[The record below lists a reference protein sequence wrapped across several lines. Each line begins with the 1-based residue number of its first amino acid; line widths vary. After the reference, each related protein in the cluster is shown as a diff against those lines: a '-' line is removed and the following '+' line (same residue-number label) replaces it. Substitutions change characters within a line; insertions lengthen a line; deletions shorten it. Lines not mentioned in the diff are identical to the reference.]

1 MLTASG
7 HAAASLKVPAIYVP
21 ASEESYRQ
29 QIDSFWAEYKVEL
42 SENKPETLILSP
54 LALTAPV
61 QAPPSRVYLDEML
74 NWDVAIEVAPRRPS
88 GTLSVTLEYGGRGTP
103 TAFEDWD

>member
-7 HAAASLKVPAIYVP
+7 HAAASVQVPAIYLP
-21 ASEESYRQ
+21 ASELNGRQ
-29 QIDSFWAEYKVEL
+29 LLGAFWAKYSVEL
-42 SENKPETLILSP
+42 SDNKPENLIRSP
-54 LALTAPV
+54 LAAYWLVAP
-61 QAPPSRVYLDEML
+61 SHVYLNEML
-74 NWDVAIEVAPRRPS
+74 DWDAAIEVAPRRPS

>member
-7 HAAASLKVPAIYVP
+7 HPAASVQVPAIYLP
-21 ASEESYRQ
+21 ASELNGGQPLSAY
-29 QIDSFWAEYKVEL
+29 SVEL
-42 SENKPETLILSP
+42 SDNKPESLIRSP
-54 LALTAPV
+54 LAAYCLVAP
-61 QAPPSRVYLDEML
+61 SHVYLDEML
-74 NWDVAIEVAPRRPS
+74 NWDAAIEVAPRRPS